1 MDERTQKMEEALSAI
16 WEEREKGVKAGEE
29 VCGRVHESI
38 PKDVMS
44 DLVKEG
50 YVSAE
55 EKPAL
60 TPKGESRARDVIRRQ
75 RLAERLLS
83 DVLELGRGEMVTSA
97 CEMEHI
103 ISREVEESICT
114 LLGHPRECPHGL
126 SIPPGN
132 CCTKDKEQINSIVM
146 PLSRLKAGE
155 NARVVYVLTR
165 QHPQLH
171 KLMSFGIMPGTV
183 IKVHQTFPSFVVQVG
198 ETQIALEKDI
208 ADEIHV
214 KRSYE

>member
-1 MDERTQKMEEALSAI
+1 MDEKTQKLEEALSII
-16 WEEREKGVKAGEE
+16 WEERERAQG
-29 VCGRVHESI
+29 
-38 PKDVMS
+38 
-44 DLVKEG
+44 VKEG
-50 YVSAE
+50 KCAGSRGNISPEVIDEMVNEGYAAGTSLN
-55 EKPAL
+55 L
-60 TPKGESRARDVIRRQ
+60 TPKGEARARDVIRRQ

-83 DVLELGRGEMVTSA
+83 DVLELGRGEMLSSA

-103 ISREVEESICT
+103 LSKEVEESICT

-126 SIPPGN
+126 PIPPGS
-132 CCTKDKEQINSIVM
+132 CCAEEGERVKSIVM
-146 PLSRLKAGE
+146 PLSRLKSGE

-171 KLMSFGIMPGTV
+171 KLMAFGIVPGSM
-183 IKVHQTFPSFVVQVG
+183 IKVHQTFPSFVIQTG

-214 KRSYE
+214 KRAH